1 MMMFGDCC
9 SCLVLLFMFGDFV
22 CLCSFK
28 LVFLNFGDVRASVCV
43 CLLLFMMLMFEKKHG
58 DLWVML
64 GELCQFGLICK
75 G

>member
-43 CLLLFMMLMFEKKHG
+43 CVFTFVHDAYVGEKTWGFVG
-58 DLWVML
+58 DV
-64 GELCQFGLICK
+64 G
-75 G
+75 